1 MASLPAG
8 QRQADETLKLLLDY
22 PKLMVLNCMAYELYQ
37 ANQAR
42 VHELMGS
49 MPENQPPPIAIA
61 VMQTMRQACQQKD
74 ADLFEQA
81 IRLMIEHAG
90 SQDDSR
96 SKEANE
102 QQAFGLRMDFY

>member
-1 MASLPAG
+1 
-8 QRQADETLKLLLDY
+8 
-22 PKLMVLNCMAYELYQ
+22 MVLNCIAYELYQ

-61 VMQTMRQACQQKD
+61 VMQTLRQACQQKD